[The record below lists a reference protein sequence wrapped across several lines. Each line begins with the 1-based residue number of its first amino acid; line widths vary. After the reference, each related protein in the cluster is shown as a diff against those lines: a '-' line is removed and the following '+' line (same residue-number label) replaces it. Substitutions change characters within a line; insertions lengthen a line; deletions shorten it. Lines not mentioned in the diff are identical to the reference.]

1 MRELKDISAERD
13 SLKVIVELTSAFEGI
28 ASMHISQIKDLVQ
41 NSEKFFADLWRIYQ
55 QIRVDEF
62 FRYGRSSA
70 QGQTVDKDLLIVIT
84 AEGSFSGDIDER
96 VIHGAMDFY
105 KSHQSY
111 DIIVIGHH
119 GEVQLMQ
126 NGIHYADSF
135 KLPEKQTDVDLAPIM
150 AEVQKYNSTTVYYPS
165 YVSLMTQDVRHIQ
178 LSAEVA
184 KRGQTVTKGD
194 EVISEDTYIFEPS
207 TYAVVDHL
215 ERSMIQIMLGE
226 IILESKLAQ
235 YASRFRA
242 MHTARDKAD
251 ESYSS
256 LSTMYNHARRHIK
269 DERLKE
275 IINGL
280 RTVRG

>member
-1 MRELKDISAERD
+1 MRQLKDISQERD

-41 NSEKFFADLWRIYQ
+41 NSEKFFADLWQIYR

-62 FRYGRSSA
+62 FRYGRSMA
-70 QGQTVDKDLLIVIT
+70 HTKTTDKDLLIVIT

-96 VIHGAMDFY
+96 VIKEAMAFY
-105 KSHQSY
+105 KASQNY
-111 DIIVIGHH
+111 EIIVIGHH
-119 GEVQLMQ
+119 GEVQLAQ
-126 NGIHYADSF
+126 NNIHYVDSF
-135 KLPEKQTDVDLAPIM
+135 KLPAKQTDVDLAPIM

-165 YVSLMTQDVRHIQ
+165 YVSLMTQEVRHIQ
-178 LSAEVA
+178 LSTEVA
-184 KRGQTVTKGD
+184 KRGQTVAKGG

-251 ESYSS
+251 ETYGG
-256 LSTMYNHARRHIK
+256 LSMLYNHARRHVK

-280 RTVRG
+280 RKIRG